1 MAPEETRNS
10 GAQLDAVLRQVS
22 GQLRQSLGNIA
33 SALER
38 LAPPEARDA
47 DPDVDRSAA
56 VLTQSYYRILR
67 LTGNLSEAADLES
80 PSQVQL
86 SNDDIIG
93 FCREMVRKA
102 EEPARLL
109 GLELAFHSEKATHII
124 AMNAERMERLMMNLL
139 SNAFKFTP
147 RGGRVAVEVRIVR
160 QWVELRVSDT
170 GCGIP
175 RDRLETVYERY
186 HFPQRADPP
195 PYGLGLGLPICRKIA
210 WEHGGSLLI
219 DSQEGVGTA
228 VTLSLPNTRLRKQSV
243 HEPMGG
249 FHDGFNHTLLELAD
263 ALPREAF
270 SAKYL
275 D

>member
-1 MAPEETRNS
+1 MPDETKNT
-10 GAQLDAVLRQVS
+10 GGQLDAVLRQVS
-22 GQLRQSLGNIA
+22 GQLRQSLGNIS

-38 LAPPEARDA
+38 LAPPDRRDE

-56 VLTQSYYRILR
+56 VLTQSYYRIVR
-67 LTGNLSEAADLES
+67 LTGNLSEAAALEG
-80 PSQVQL
+80 PSQARL
-86 SNDDIIG
+86 ANDDIVG
-93 FCREMVRKA
+93 FCREVVRKA

-109 GLELAFHSEKATHII
+109 KLELLFHCEKATHII
-124 AMNAERMERLMMNLL
+124 AMDADRMERLMMNLL

-147 RGGRVAVEVRIVR
+147 AGGQVAVEVRVVR

-186 HFPQRADPP
+186 HFPQQADPP

-219 DSQEGVGTA
+219 DSQEGKGTS

-243 HEPMGG
+243 HEPINS
-249 FHDGFNHTLLELAD
+249 FSDGFNRTLLELSD

-270 SAKYL
+270 AGKYM